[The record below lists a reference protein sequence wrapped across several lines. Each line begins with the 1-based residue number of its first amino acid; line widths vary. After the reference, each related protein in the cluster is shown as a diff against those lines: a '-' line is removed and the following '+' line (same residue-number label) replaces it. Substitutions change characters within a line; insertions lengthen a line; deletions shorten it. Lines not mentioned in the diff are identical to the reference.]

1 MDAGARRVVGSLWS
15 VPDAPTA
22 ALMSR
27 FYAFLLDDGWSPA
40 HALRGAELAL
50 RSQRRFSAPLAWAGF
65 VLEGDWR
72 PLGGGGW

>member
-1 MDAGARRVVGSLWS
+1 

-27 FYAFLLDDGWSPA
+27 FYSLMLDRGLSPA
-40 HALRGAELAL
+40 EALRGAQLEL
-50 RSQRRFSAPLAWAGF
+50 RKERRFSAPEAWAGF

-72 PLGGGGW
+72 PLSDARTARMR